1 MEPENLKS
9 FTQAMESQA
18 TVEAMAFD
26 GVKRETVKT
35 FVLDKEMK
43 L

>member
-1 MEPENLKS
+1 
-9 FTQAMESQA
+9 MESQA
-18 TVEAMAFD
+18 TTEAMASD